1 MNITYFAIFL
11 EGLLSF
17 LSPCVLP
24 LLPLYMSYLAGNN
37 KTVDESGNVKYDQIK
52 VFFTTL
58 FFVLG
63 ICLTFIV
70 LSFSIGKISEV
81 IKDYS
86 LVISIIGGTLLII
99 FGLHELGIIKISVLD
114 KEYKLN
120 INLHLE
126 NMSNTKAFLLG
137 LLFSIGWSPCIG
149 PMLSNALLMAST
161 SSDGYLYLVAYG
173 LGLIIPFLITGL
185 VTTQVL
191 NFFKKKKGIINTV
204 IKISGIVLICFG
216 AYMISDSSKK
226 ISGLIEKPDDQ
237 YDITNVVF
245 KDFNGKDIRISDY
258 KGKYL
263 FINFSATWCT
273 YCNEEMSEFERF
285 ASENDV
291 ECIYAYSPIN
301 ERSENAI
308 NDFIKEKNPSIRVLI
323 DDSGALFRY
332 CSVTSFP
339 QTYVIDPDGEFLAY
353 LPGATDVDGFID
365 LFNFAK
371 ELYSEK

>member
-37 KTVDESGNVKYDQIK
+37 KTVDENGNVKYDQIK

-226 ISGLIEKPDDQ
+226 ISGLIEKPVDQ

-273 YCNEEMSEFERF
+273 YCNEEMSEFESF
-285 ASENDV
+285 AGENDV